1 MIKTALTLS
10 FLTALGMSAHAVL
23 PVEDYGALAQRTQ
36 KSIVDAYS
44 QAVNYAKYVA
54 QEADAYATSV
64 YTYEQKINSY
74 EQLLR
79 YGTAANTIGRLPGV
93 STVANLYQTSQRLQQ
108 DYQNWKSFA
117 DPQRYQQTANG
128 ILASYRQPQLSSFT
142 TAGGYQIPPSQSDY
156 AFDTQRWS
164 VAQKTYIDLD
174 QLQQQRQS
182 LMQEHIRAKQLHDS
196 SRTDQDAVKYG
207 KALDDV
213 NHQILQIDKQI
224 DHAGLQAQVQ
234 RQRIGDEENVVR
246 TNQFQQQTQSQ
257 YQGIDATFGGL
268 PSNDFHHSPRLT
280 TP

>member
-23 PVEDYGALAQRTQ
+23 PVEDYAALAQRAQ
-36 KSIVDAYS
+36 KSITDA
-44 QAVNYAKYVA
+44 ANHALDYAKAIENEFNTYS
-54 QEADAYATSV
+54 TRL
-64 YTYEQKINSY
+64 YTYEQQLNSA

-117 DPQRYQQTANG
+117 NPQRYQQTANG
-128 ILASYRQPQLSSFT
+128 ILSSYRQPQLSSFT
-142 TAGGYQIPPSQSDY
+142 TAGGYQIPPSQLDY
-156 AFDTQRWS
+156 GFDTQRWS
-164 VAQKTYIDLD
+164 VAQKTYTDLD

-213 NHQILQIDKQI
+213 NQQIAQIDKQI
-224 DHAGLQAQVQ
+224 DHAGLQAQLQ
-234 RQRIGDEENVVR
+234 RQKIGDEENVVR
-246 TNQFQQQTQSQ
+246 TNQAHQQEQMQ
-257 YQGIDATFGGL
+257 YQAIDTDLNEL
-268 PSNDFHHSPRLT
+268 PSGGFHRGVRWGSN
-280 TP
+280 